1 MSKENPEAFETFE
14 FDLPPIRGFPELRWA
29 GKRPFKSTQ
38 YFPAQKKESY
48 GDPTDGWWNRIY
60 WGDNLQVMSHLLRE
74 FRGKVDLIY
83 IDPPFDSGADYKK
96 TVNILNKDVSGD
108 HATFEEK
115 QYSDIWSNDEY
126 LQFIYERSIACRE
139 LLSESGNFVLHCD
152 SKRSH
157 QIRMILDEVFGQAK
171 FKNEIIWKRKGGSA
185 NPKNCLGSVTDT
197 LFWYGSSDSYY
208 TPEFTKDSEEAR
220 KYLEERFNRVDPESG
235 RKFMDSPVISPSP
248 RPNLMYEYKGF
259 PPPPTGWSVSED
271 VMARWD
277 AEGRLMIPHDK
288 TKRIR
293 RKIFADEYKGQP
305 VQNLWNDVFVI
316 NSQSSESV
324 GYPTQKPESLLTRI
338 VEMFCPQSGLV
349 LDCFMGSGTAQVVSM
364 KLGRRFIG
372 ADINLGAIETAV
384 QRLNRLRT
392 RLDSG
397 QCEDLYGDSETSRTK
412 VFKGFEVYNV
422 NNYDLFRN
430 PVEAKELIREA
441 MELQPLSASSA
452 FDGQREGYLVKIM
465 PVNRIATRQDLNE
478 VINGLDFKAF
488 ERRKAEAPNKPV
500 ERIHLVCMGHE
511 PDLGSHL
518 TLEAKKSGFDIEVM
532 VTDLIRDKAHLHFK
546 KSSDARLAIENGD
559 LVIAGFFPMNLLQK
573 LSLESD
579 AVEDWRKLVES
590 VKVDFHYDGAVLTP
604 AIVDAPGKDELVS
617 GRYPIPDDAGT
628 IRVKITDLLSESWEG
643 EIKNG

>member
-1 MSKENPEAFETFE
+1 MSKDNPEAFETFE

-48 GDPTDGWWNRIY
+48 GDPTDGWWNRVY

-74 FRGKVDLIY
+74 FRSEIDFIY
-83 IDPPFDSGADYKK
+83 IDPPFDSKADYKK
-96 TVNILNKDVSGD
+96 KISLNGASAEND
-108 HATFEEK
+108 HTSFEEV
-115 QYSDIWSNDEY
+115 QYSDLWNNDGY
-126 LQFIYERSIACRE
+126 IQFMYDRLTIASQLLRPTGFIAVHVDWKKVHHLRVVMDE
-139 LLSESGNFVLHCD
+139 L
-152 SKRSH
+152 
-157 QIRMILDEVFGQAK
+157 FGPQK
-171 FKNEIIWKRKGGSA
+171 FRNEIIWAYPGREMHIDNKFNAKHDNILLYGMSDEAKIRMA
-185 NPKNCLGSVTDT
+185 NVAIPYDK
-197 LFWYGSSDSYY
+197 
-208 TPEFTKDSEEAR
+208 
-220 KYLEERFNRVDPESG
+220 EERVKS
-235 RKFMDSPVISPSP
+235 
-248 RPNLMYEYKGF
+248 L
-259 PPPPTGWSVSED
+259 
-271 VMARWD
+271 
-277 AEGRLMIPHDK
+277 
-288 TKRIR
+288 R
-293 RKIFADEYKGQP
+293 RKIHTDDDGREWVWETRGQASGQEPYKRYLDDILEDGRA
-305 VQNLWNDVFVI
+305 LNDVWSDIQFLRG
-316 NSQSSESV
+316 NDPRKT
-324 GYPTQKPESLLTRI
+324 GYPTEKPQPLLERLILATT
-338 VEMFCPQSGLV
+338 PDAGLV
-349 LDCFMGSGTAQVVSM
+349 FDFFMGSGTTQAAAMQT
-364 KLGRRFIG
+364 GRRFIG
-372 ADINLGAIETAV
+372 ADINLGAVETTITKLRAV
-384 QRLNRLRT
+384 ASAIHRSDGDLIDVNRPKNFT
-392 RLDSG
+392 
-397 QCEDLYGDSETSRTK
+397 
-412 VFKGFEVYNV
+412 GFEVYNV

-441 MELQPLSASSA
+441 MELQPLPATSA

-546 KSSDARLAIENGD
+546 KSSDARLAIENGE

-579 AVEDWRKLVES
+579 AVEDWRQLVES

-604 AIVDAPGKDELVS
+604 AIVDAPGKDELVA
-617 GRYPIPDDAGT
+617 GRYAIPDDAGT

>member
-1 MSKENPEAFETFE
+1 MSKDNPEAFETFE

-48 GDPTDGWWNRIY
+48 GDPTDGWWNRVY

-74 FRGKVDLIY
+74 FRSEIDFIY
-83 IDPPFDSGADYKK
+83 IDPPFDSKADYKK
-96 TVNILNKDVSGD
+96 KISLNGASAEND
-108 HATFEEK
+108 HTSFEEV
-115 QYSDIWSNDEY
+115 QYSDLWNNDGY
-126 LQFIYERSIACRE
+126 IQFMYDRLTIASQLLRPTGFIAVHVDWKKVHHLRVVMDE
-139 LLSESGNFVLHCD
+139 L
-152 SKRSH
+152 
-157 QIRMILDEVFGQAK
+157 FGPQK
-171 FKNEIIWKRKGGSA
+171 FRNEIIWAYPGREMHIDNKFNAKHDNILLYGMSDEAKIRMA
-185 NPKNCLGSVTDT
+185 NVAIPYDK
-197 LFWYGSSDSYY
+197 
-208 TPEFTKDSEEAR
+208 
-220 KYLEERFNRVDPESG
+220 EERVKS
-235 RKFMDSPVISPSP
+235 
-248 RPNLMYEYKGF
+248 L
-259 PPPPTGWSVSED
+259 
-271 VMARWD
+271 
-277 AEGRLMIPHDK
+277 
-288 TKRIR
+288 R
-293 RKIFADEYKGQP
+293 RKIHTDDDGREWVWETRGQASGQEPYKRYLDDILEDGRA
-305 VQNLWNDVFVI
+305 LNDVWSDIQFLRG
-316 NSQSSESV
+316 NDPRKT
-324 GYPTQKPESLLTRI
+324 GYPTEKPQPLLERLILATT
-338 VEMFCPQSGLV
+338 PDAGLV
-349 LDCFMGSGTAQVVSM
+349 FDFFMGSGTTQAAAMQT
-364 KLGRRFIG
+364 GRRFIG
-372 ADINLGAIETAV
+372 ADINLGAVETTITKLRAV
-384 QRLNRLRT
+384 ASAIHRSDGDLIDVNRPKNFT
-392 RLDSG
+392 
-397 QCEDLYGDSETSRTK
+397 
-412 VFKGFEVYNV
+412 GFEVYNV

-441 MELQPLSASSA
+441 MALQPLPATSA

-546 KSSDARLAIENGD
+546 KSSDARLAIENGE

-579 AVEDWRKLVES
+579 AVEDWRQLVES

-604 AIVDAPGKDELVS
+604 AIVDAPGKEELVA
-617 GRYPIPDDAGT
+617 GRYAIPDDAGT